1 MERIIGI
8 KVDEHEKE
16 DIRKASEITTTEYID
31 ANFYE
36 VNYLVTLLQDLVMA
50 YDKLQED
57 YNDLE
62 ERYTDKYYGNE

>member
-8 KVDEHEKE
+8 EVDEHEKE

>member
-8 KVDEHEKE
+8 KVDENEKE